1 MALKDIISQVYRR
14 LFNVIATVC
23 PVRKHVVLFEAFNGK
38 VPMDNPLYVYEALQ
52 IAHPDWKLVWG
63 VKRQL
68 VAEAQEKYPKLK
80 IIPRFSAKWL
90 LVAPVAEFWVL
101 NARMPYWLKKNSRT
115 TYIQTWHGTPLK
127 RLGIDIPNVSMP
139 GTDTNQYRQNFTTE
153 SKRWDFL
160 IAPNQFSKEVF
171 RKAFDFK
178 NQFLDYGYPR
188 NDRLVHQRK
197 NRDVIAAIKKRIV
210 GNKTGKVILYAPTW
224 RDDFFIRKGMYKMNL
239 PFSLAAVVKSLSK
252 EDVLI
257 IRPHY
262 LVAESINIQG
272 FEDNVKLCVDEDIN
286 DLYLI
291 SDLLITDYSSV
302 MFDYA
307 ILNRPMLFYPYDL
320 AHYQGDVRGFY
331 FDYNKVP
338 GPIVTN
344 EQDFLAKLDQ
354 FLTNDGYPNETA
366 KMMAFRT
373 QFTEWEQGTASQR
386 VVKLITSIDQNANN
400 YTG

>member
-52 IAHPDWKLVWG
+52 TAHPDWKLVWG

-68 VAEAQEKYPKLK
+68 VVEAQEKYPKLN

-90 LVAPVAEFWVL
+90 LVAPVAEFWVV
-101 NARMPYWLKKNSRT
+101 NARMPYWLKKNAKT

-127 RLGIDIPNVSMP
+127 RLGIDIPKVSMP
-139 GTDTNQYRQNFTTE
+139 GTDTSQYRQNFTAE
-153 SKRWDFL
+153 SKRWDYL
-160 IAPNQFSKEVF
+160 IAPNQFSKDVF
-171 RKAFDFK
+171 RRAFDFN

-188 NDRLVHQRK
+188 NDRLVHQRQ
-197 NRDVIAAIKKRIV
+197 DYDAIAAIKKRIV
-210 GNKTGKVILYAPTW
+210 GNKMGKVILYAPTW

-239 PFSLAAVVKSLSK
+239 PFSLAAVVKRLNK

-320 AHYQGDVRGFY
+320 AHYQGDIRGFY

>member
-38 VPMDNPLYVYEALQ
+38 LPMDNPLYVYEALQ

-239 PFSLAAVVKSLSK
+239 PFSLVAVVKSLSK

-354 FLTNDGYPNETA
+354 FLTNGGYPNEIA

>member
-1 MALKDIISQVYRR
+1 M
-14 LFNVIATVC
+14 
-23 PVRKHVVLFEAFNGK
+23 
-38 VPMDNPLYVYEALQ
+38 
-52 IAHPDWKLVWG
+52 
-63 VKRQL
+63 
-68 VAEAQEKYPKLK
+68 
-80 IIPRFSAKWL
+80 
-90 LVAPVAEFWVL
+90 
-101 NARMPYWLKKNSRT
+101 
-115 TYIQTWHGTPLK
+115 
-127 RLGIDIPNVSMP
+127 
-139 GTDTNQYRQNFTTE
+139 
-153 SKRWDFL
+153 
-160 IAPNQFSKEVF
+160 
-171 RKAFDFK
+171 
-178 NQFLDYGYPR
+178 
-188 NDRLVHQRK
+188 
-197 NRDVIAAIKKRIV
+197 
-210 GNKTGKVILYAPTW
+210 GKVILYAPTW

-239 PFSLAAVVKSLSK
+239 PFSLAAIVKRLNK

-354 FLTNDGYPNETA
+354 FLINDGYPNEKA